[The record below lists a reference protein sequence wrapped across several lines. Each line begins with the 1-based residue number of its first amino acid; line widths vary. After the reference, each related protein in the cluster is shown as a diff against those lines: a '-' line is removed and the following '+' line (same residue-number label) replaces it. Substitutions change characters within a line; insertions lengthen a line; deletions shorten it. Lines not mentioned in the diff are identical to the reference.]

1 MGLFEFSLPP
11 TSSEG
16 ELVEPERSSNLQLT
30 ERSCP
35 EPILLTFQVPVNR
48 MSSGIL
54 NTYFRMFFFDSSGV

>member
-30 ERSCP
+30 
-35 EPILLTFQVPVNR
+35 
-48 MSSGIL
+48 
-54 NTYFRMFFFDSSGV
+54 D